1 MIVLLK
7 NNGIKFVIMIVG
19 DFNRISKLIIKNWFN
34 VLKRNL
40 IVIVLGELNLKVAV
54 MLILGIVFGKM
65 VFEIFW
71 NDCVN
76 LLIKVLM
83 FNCKIVK

>member
-40 IVIVLGELNLKVAV
+40 IVIVLGELNLKVV
-54 MLILGIVFGKM
+54 VILILGIVFGKM

>member
-40 IVIVLGELNLKVAV
+40 IVIVLGELNLKVVV